1 MLLNICTEN
10 AFITVFCLVYFHK
23 VNEAIKKQE
32 AGTLEPLSRPTLVTT
47 SPRVTTT
54 LTSDTRRCTLLFS
67 PLSEPWRSSML
78 VGKIRGP
85 QALVGT
91 TPVCSGLCPCP
102 GPAVIQQLK
111 PPFSSEEVSLT
122 ISGPAAD
129 HTSAVALVK
138 LHCCPDTP
146 ACLLF

>member
-1 MLLNICTEN
+1 MLLNIYTEN

-23 VNEAIKKQE
+23 VNEAIEKQE

-54 LTSDTRRCTLLFS
+54 RTSDTRHCTLLFS

-85 QALVGT
+85 QAPVGT
-91 TPVCSGLCPCP
+91 TPVCSGLSVPWSC
-102 GPAVIQQLK
+102 
-111 PPFSSEEVSLT
+111 SYST
-122 ISGPAAD
+122 
-129 HTSAVALVK
+129 VK
-138 LHCCPDTP
+138 AP
-146 ACLLF
+146 LLL